1 MQKILGQVKVD
12 LPYQEWNFHPNML
25 ENLWQKN
32 LQQQHIRL
40 ENLVLEN
47 LQQQHLVLENLVLEN
62 LMQLNLW
69 LLDFKQLNLVLNFKV
84 LNLHIP
90 YRCTAL
96 LP

>member
-12 LPYQEWNFHPNML
+12 LPYQEWNFHPNM
-25 ENLWQKN
+25 
-32 LQQQHIRL
+32 
-40 ENLVLEN
+40 
-47 LQQQHLVLENLVLEN
+47 LEN

-90 YRCTAL
+90 YS
-96 LP
+96 

>member
-25 ENLWQKN
+25 ENLV
-32 LQQQHIRL
+32 LEIIVQQHIR
-40 ENLVLEN
+40 
-47 LQQQHLVLENLVLEN
+47 LEN